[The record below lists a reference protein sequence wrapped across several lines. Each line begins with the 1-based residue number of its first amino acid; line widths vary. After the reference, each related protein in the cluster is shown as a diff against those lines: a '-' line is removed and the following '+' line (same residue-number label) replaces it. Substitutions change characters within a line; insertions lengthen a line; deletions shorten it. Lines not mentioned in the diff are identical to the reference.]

1 MKQLLLCLY
10 PEQRGGNSV
19 FPHRKEDHHA
29 CHHAK
34 EYHQQDKARLSCLRR
49 QRGVAGILV
58 MMGASCMIV
67 MMVGVFIHRG
77 RS

>member
-29 CHHAK
+29 K
-34 EYHQQDKARLSCLRR
+34 TYHQQDKARLSCLRR
-49 QRGVAGILV
+49 QRGMAGILV
-58 MMGASCMIV
+58 MMGASCMTV